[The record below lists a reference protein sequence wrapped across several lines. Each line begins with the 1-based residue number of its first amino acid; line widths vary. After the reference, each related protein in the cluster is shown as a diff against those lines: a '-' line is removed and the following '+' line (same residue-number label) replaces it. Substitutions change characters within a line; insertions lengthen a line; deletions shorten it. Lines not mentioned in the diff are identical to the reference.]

1 MRPGTATSPMTTR
14 PTRLVIPSVHLDA
27 PVVGVDVVGGALAVP
42 DDVHTLGWWSGG
54 PSPGAVSGTS
64 VLDGH
69 VDSARQ
75 GLGALAVVGHLNLGD
90 IMIVDSE
97 QGEHRYVIVAQ
108 RTYHKDA
115 LPSDIFATTGH
126 SRLALITCG
135 GPFNSAARQ
144 YDDNIVTYAV
154 PATMIPAERGR

>member
-1 MRPGTATSPMTTR
+1 MTAR

-27 PVVGVDVVGGALAVP
+27 AIVAVDVAGGALAVP

-54 PSPGAVSGTS
+54 PPPGAVSGTS

-75 GLGALAVVGHLNLGD
+75 GLGALAVVSHLNLGD
-90 IMIVDSE
+90 TMIVDSE
-97 QGEHRYVIVAQ
+97 QGQHRYVIVAQ

-135 GPFNSAARQ
+135 GPFNSATSH
-144 YDDNIVTYAV
+144 YEDNIVTYAV
-154 PATMIPAERGR
+154 PATTIPAEIGRWHG

>member
-1 MRPGTATSPMTTR
+1 
-14 PTRLVIPSVHLDA
+14 
-27 PVVGVDVVGGALAVP
+27 
-42 DDVHTLGWWSGG
+42 VHTLGWWSGG
-54 PSPGAVSGTS
+54 PSPGAAGGTS

-126 SRLALITCG
+126 SRLALITCD
-135 GPFNSAARQ
+135 GPFSSATSH

-154 PATMIPAERGR
+154 PAATIPAESPSTG